1 MFFVAVD
8 KDDSEDIKPEIDQ
21 LSPIKASPSS
31 LNPQPSTPA
40 VLVQQPQ
47 LNQLS
52 SNHPLQQQQLV
63 PRPILIEPAAPST
76 ATAGPPTNVTVAAP
90 AALSRVLQS
99 QNSQDEASTDSDTV
113 SNWNEDKKKTFK
125 RVKVSQHIFSQ
136 LTRCLSLDFLSY
148 AFSLS
153 LDFYEFKGK
162 LPNMFLDF

>member
-1 MFFVAVD
+1 MNCVLIALNNVLIGVIQFFVFLVAVG

-52 SNHPLQQQQLV
+52 SNHPLQQQQQQLV
-63 PRPILIEPAAPST
+63 PRPILIEPSAPST
-76 ATAGPPTNVTVAAP
+76 VTAGPPTNVTVATP

-113 SNWNEDKKKTFK
+113 SN
-125 RVKVSQHIFSQ
+125 
-136 LTRCLSLDFLSY
+136 
-148 AFSLS
+148 
-153 LDFYEFKGK
+153 
-162 LPNMFLDF
+162 

>member
-1 MFFVAVD
+1 MFLVAVG

-31 LNPQPSTPA
+31 LNPQSSTPA

-52 SNHPLQQQQLV
+52 NNHPLQQQQQQQV

-76 ATAGPPTNVTVAAP
+76 VTAGPLTNVTVAAP
-90 AALSRVLQS
+90 AAFSRVLQS

-113 SNWNEDKKKTFK
+113 SN
-125 RVKVSQHIFSQ
+125 
-136 LTRCLSLDFLSY
+136 
-148 AFSLS
+148 
-153 LDFYEFKGK
+153 
-162 LPNMFLDF
+162 

>member
-1 MFFVAVD
+1 MNCVLIALNNVLIGVIQFFVFLVAVG

-52 SNHPLQQQQLV
+52 SNHPLQQQQQQQLV
-63 PRPILIEPAAPST
+63 PRPILIEPSAPST
-76 ATAGPPTNVTVAAP
+76 VTAGPPTNVTVATP

-113 SNWNEDKKKTFK
+113 SN
-125 RVKVSQHIFSQ
+125 
-136 LTRCLSLDFLSY
+136 
-148 AFSLS
+148 
-153 LDFYEFKGK
+153 
-162 LPNMFLDF
+162 

>member
-1 MFFVAVD
+1 MNCVLIAFNNFLIGVIQFFVFLVAVG

-52 SNHPLQQQQLV
+52 SNHPLQQQQQQQLV
-63 PRPILIEPAAPST
+63 PRPILIEPSAPST
-76 ATAGPPTNVTVAAP
+76 VTAGPPTNVTVATP

-113 SNWNEDKKKTFK
+113 SN
-125 RVKVSQHIFSQ
+125 
-136 LTRCLSLDFLSY
+136 
-148 AFSLS
+148 
-153 LDFYEFKGK
+153 
-162 LPNMFLDF
+162 

>member
-1 MFFVAVD
+1 MYYSNSIFCVFLFAVG

-21 LSPIKASPSS
+21 LSPTKASPSS

-125 RVKVSQHIFSQ
+125 RVKVSQHIFFSAHPVAIS
-136 LTRCLSLDFLSY
+136 RFFVICFFL
-148 AFSLS
+148 
-153 LDFYEFKGK
+153 K
-162 LPNMFLDF
+162 LRFLWI

>member
-1 MFFVAVD
+1 MFLFAVG

-21 LSPIKASPSS
+21 LSPTKASPSS

-47 LNQLS
+47 LA
-52 SNHPLQQQQLV
+52 SNHPLQQQQQQLV

-76 ATAGPPTNVTVAAP
+76 VTAGPPTNVTVAAP

-113 SNWNEDKKKTFK
+113 SN
-125 RVKVSQHIFSQ
+125 
-136 LTRCLSLDFLSY
+136 
-148 AFSLS
+148 
-153 LDFYEFKGK
+153 
-162 LPNMFLDF
+162 